1 MCFAF
6 LIKKQDHLKKKNEL
20 ITSQPIFAPCPKISR
35 LVQVISFRF
44 ELGVAKLFPILLDLN
59 TCMIYISDKN
69 NMIFFEKLEY
79 NMIGI

>member
-1 MCFAF
+1 MFCIFN
-6 LIKKQDHLKKKNEL
+6 KKQDHLKKNEL
-20 ITSQPIFAPCPKISR
+20 TTSRPIFAPCPKISR